1 MTCISDEA
9 ILFRTMLMWGGG
21 VGGGWTSPS
30 HDCSQDTEPLRVCVG
45 STCHLTTQGETE
57 QEVLLQ
63 SVICVYCL
71 EPWAGPGRAGPG
83 WGGHVVF
90 GMQAETLSW
99 LRSHRHAVTSR
110 AC

>member
-21 VGGGWTSPS
+21 TSPS
-30 HDCSQDTEPLRVCVG
+30 HDCSQDTEPLLVCLG
-45 STCHLTTQGETE
+45 SSRHLTTQDETE

-71 EPWAGPGRAGPG
+71 DPWPGCAGLGWVGEVMWFLVCKQKPFPGSAAI
-83 WGGHVVF
+83 
-90 GMQAETLSW
+90 GM
-99 LRSHRHAVTSR
+99 R
-110 AC
+110 